1 MQSIPVGL
9 AAGLDVRRIS
19 QVYARTGRVHI
30 APILTMASAEEACR
44 CLASKIPWRIN
55 TNEGDRPVSL
65 AAETFEQLPEAERR
79 QFLEAVHA
87 RAARSFQYLFY
98 SFPVSDFYEEPQ
110 PQPELLSLYV
120 MRIHE
125 FLNSAPFLEFARAV
139 TGVAGI
145 DYVDSQA
152 TLYKP
157 GHFLTLHDDDVREK
171 KRIAAYVLNLTPR
184 WSSDWGGILN
194 FIDRDG
200 HVAEGYTPAFNA
212 LNLFRVPQ
220 LHSVSCVAP
229 YAQAGRYSIT
239 GWLRER

>member
-1 MQSIPVGL
+1 MPSIPVEL
-9 AAGLDVRRIS
+9 AAGLDARAIAP
-19 QVYARTGRVHI
+19 VYARAGRVHI
-30 APILTMASAEEACR
+30 AQILTKASADETFR
-44 CLASKIPWRIN
+44 CLASEIPWRLN
-55 TNEGDRPVSL
+55 TNEGDRAVSL
-65 AAETFEQLPEAERR
+65 AAGAFEQLPEPERAK
-79 QFLEAVHA
+79 LIEAVHA

-98 SFPVSDFYEEPQ
+98 SFPASDFHEEGKA
-110 PQPELLSLYV
+110 ELKPLYV
-120 MRIHE
+120 MRVHE

-139 TGVAGI
+139 TGVRSI

-157 GHFLTLHDDDVREK
+157 GHFLTLHDDDVHEK

-184 WSSDWGGILN
+184 WSPDWGGILQ

-200 HVAEGYTPAFNA
+200 HIAEGYTPTFNA

-229 YAQAGRYSIT
+229 FAQVGRYSIT